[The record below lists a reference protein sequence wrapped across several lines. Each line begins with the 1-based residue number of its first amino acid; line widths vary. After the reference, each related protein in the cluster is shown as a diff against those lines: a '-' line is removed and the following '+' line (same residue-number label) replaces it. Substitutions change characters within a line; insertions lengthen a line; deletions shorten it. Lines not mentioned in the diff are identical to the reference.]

1 MTERDKM
8 LSGAL
13 YDALDPDLAAAR
25 RRARDLV
32 ARLNATPEDAP
43 EARRALLGDLLGSA
57 GDGVEVVSPFF
68 CDYGAHVHLG
78 ERVFVNAGVVMLDTC
93 EIRLGAGTLV
103 GPNVQFYAATHPTDP
118 VLRRQGL
125 EFGAPITVGENV
137 WIGGGAILL
146 AGVTVGDDSVVG
158 AGSVVTRDVPSGVL
172 AVGNPCRVVR
182 ALP

>member
-8 LSGAL
+8 LAGAL
-13 YDALDPDLAAAR
+13 YDALDPDLVAAR
-25 RRARDLV
+25 RRTRDLV
-32 ARLNATPEDAP
+32 ARLNATPEGAP
-43 EARRALLGDLLGSA
+43 EARRTLLAGLLGSA

-78 ERVFVNAGVVMLDTC
+78 ARVFVNAGAVMLDTC

-103 GPNVQFYAATHPTDP
+103 GPGVQFYAATHPTDP
-118 VLRRQGL
+118 ALRRRGL

-158 AGSVVTRDVPSGVL
+158 AGSVVTRSVPAGVL

>member
-8 LSGAL
+8 LAGAL
-13 YDALDPDLAAAR
+13 YDALDPDLVAAR

-32 ARLNATPEDAP
+32 ARLNATPDAEP
-43 EARRALLGDLLGSA
+43 DARRALLAEVLGSA

-78 ERVFVNAGVVMLDTC
+78 PRVFVNANVVMLDTC

-103 GPNVQFYAATHPTDP
+103 GPGVQFYAATHPTDP
-118 VLRRQGL
+118 ALRRQGL
-125 EFGAPITVGENV
+125 EFGAPITIGENV

-146 AGVTVGDDSVVG
+146 AGVTVGDDTVVG
-158 AGSVVTRDVPSGVL
+158 AGSVVTKSLPAGVL

-182 ALP
+182 TLP